1 MFDSPL
7 GDVPA
12 ATDAASDAGQD
23 VSSDSSVLQELP
35 DAATQELAS
44 DASSTQEQSQTQEAK
59 PEAQDDPADS
69 KDVKAVRDWGR
80 SLEKD
85 IKGKFQ
91 PIYAGIEKTASDLF
105 GSASPEDIKATIQT
119 VQAAAPLLKVVLDP
133 QASGNDVVTALRQ
146 ALPSEHLESVA
157 WAALND
163 PATQDVIF
171 SDPEVLQTISEKL
184 FDGRSLEDVKAL
196 LADAPTLDPEREAWR
211 KEQSDFKAE
220 QVRARTET
228 AQQVAQKQSTDL
240 LARFFETPAQRVIA
254 DDFKL
259 VAPEG
264 ASDADKQLFADTA
277 EDIRYAAQGR
287 FLKANMDAYMQ
298 IDALYR
304 AGKGLQAQA
313 AEIRLQNRYEATLIK
328 TAERHANLLKSR
340 SAATVNGQQTK
351 INGVRPDVKGS
362 VEGNGHKAEE
372 RWDIDAPDFAQKFAA
387 SFHN

>member
-12 ATDAASDAGQD
+12 VIDAAPDAGEN
-23 VSSDSSVLQELP
+23 VSDSSVSQELP
-35 DAATQELAS
+35 DAANQELAS

-59 PEAQDDPADS
+59 PEADPAES
-69 KDVKAVRDWGR
+69 KDVKSVRDWGR

-91 PIYAGIEKTASDLF
+91 PIYAGVEKTATDLF

-119 VQAAAPLLKVVLDP
+119 VQAAAPLLKVITDP
-133 QASGNDVVTALRQ
+133 QASQNDVVTTLRQ
-146 ALPSEHLESVA
+146 MLPAEHLESVA

-163 PATQDVIF
+163 PNTQEVIF
-171 SDPEVLQTISEKL
+171 SDPEVLQAISDKL
-184 FDGRSLEDVKAL
+184 FQGRSIEDINAL
-196 LADAPTLDPEREAWR
+196 LAEAPYVDPEREAWR
-211 KEQSDFKAE
+211 QEQSNFKAE
-220 QVRARTET
+220 QARVRNEATQE
-228 AQQVAQKQSTDL
+228 AAQKRSTDL
-240 LARFFETPAQRVIA
+240 LSRFFETPAQRVIA

-264 ASDADKQLFADTA
+264 ASEADKQLFADTA

-298 IDALYR
+298 IDSLYR
-304 AGKGLQAQA
+304 AGKSLQAQA
-313 AEIRLQNRYEATLIK
+313 AEIRLANRYEATLIK

-340 SAATVNGQQTK
+340 SVATVNGQQTK
-351 INGVRPDVKGS
+351 INGVRPEVTGS
-362 VEGNGHKAEE
+362 VDGNGNKQEE